1 MFYII
6 DDGGEPLDCI
16 YECLDAMDA
25 STVEK
30 RATEILNALGFNKQM
45 QSKNT
50 IDSYVGWRM
59 CIALS
64 RVVFINP
71 TILMLDERTSHLG
84 ELCFSRFITKEKVC

>member
-30 RATEILNALGFNKQM
+30 RAIEILNALGFNKQI
-45 QSKNT
+45 Q
-50 IDSYVGWRM
+50 
-59 CIALS
+59 
-64 RVVFINP
+64 
-71 TILMLDERTSHLG
+71 
-84 ELCFSRFITKEKVC
+84 

>member
-50 IDSYVGWRM
+50 R
-59 CIALS
+59 L
-64 RVVFINP
+64 
-71 TILMLDERTSHLG
+71 
-84 ELCFSRFITKEKVC
+84 LCWLENVYCFVTRCVY